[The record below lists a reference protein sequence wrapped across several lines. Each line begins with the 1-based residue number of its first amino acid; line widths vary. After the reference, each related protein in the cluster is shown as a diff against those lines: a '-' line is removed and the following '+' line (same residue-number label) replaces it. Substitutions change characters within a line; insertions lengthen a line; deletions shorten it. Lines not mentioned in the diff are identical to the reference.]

1 MSRGGQ
7 KSEIGGGRNKA
18 VRVHTARQRSVSSTR
33 WLQRQLNDPYVVEA
47 KRRGFRSRAAFKL
60 LQLDEKYGFLKRGA
74 KVVDLGCAPGGWCQ
88 VAVERVGPS
97 GGVVGLDYLPTD
109 PIPGVTL
116 LQLDFLTDEAPER
129 LKEALGGQADVV
141 LSDMAAP
148 TTGHAATDHLRV
160 VALAETAYAFAQ
172 EVLRPGGTFVA
183 KMFQGGTERTLLDRL
198 KRDFTSVRHAKP
210 AASRQESAEVYAVAM
225 GFRGRAEKA

>member
-1 MSRGGQ
+1 M
-7 KSEIGGGRNKA
+7 
-18 VRVHTARQRSVSSTR
+18 RVHTARQRSVSSTR